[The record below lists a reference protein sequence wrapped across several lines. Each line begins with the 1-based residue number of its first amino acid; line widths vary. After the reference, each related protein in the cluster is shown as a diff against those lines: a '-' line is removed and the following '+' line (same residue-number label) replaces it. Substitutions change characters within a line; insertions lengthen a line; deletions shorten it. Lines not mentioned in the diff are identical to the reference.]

1 VYNIIIVFK
10 MGVRKLKIKILAF
23 GVAALLLLSV
33 ATVATARQTKDEARK
48 TFSLPSS
55 AVQVSS
61 NVYYLGKARD
71 VDGKEVEG
79 FAFVRRKENT
89 AKPAKPPKPGGP
101 ACYGYLANGAKWKN
115 FEPWVVN
122 PDTSYLQKNF
132 VYSNLGINIGKWES
146 AAGKNIL
153 GDGSM
158 TGEVLVADTVSP
170 DGQNEVYFADVVDGD
185 TIAVTIVWGYF
196 GGPPQ
201 TRKLVEWDQVYD
213 DNDYSWSDSGEP
225 DKMDFENIATHELG
239 HSFGMDD
246 IYDSACSDVTMYGY
260 ADFGETKKRTLEA
273 PDITGVFNLYK

>member
-1 VYNIIIVFK
+1 
-10 MGVRKLKIKILAF
+10 LKIKILVF
-23 GVAALLLLSV
+23 GLTVFLLLSI
-33 ATVATARQTKDEARK
+33 ATVVSARQTKDEARK
-48 TFSLPSS
+48 TFSLPNS

-89 AKPAKPPKPGGP
+89 AKPVKPPKPGRP

-115 FEPWVVN
+115 SEAWVVN
-122 PDTSYLQKNF
+122 PYTSYLTENF
-132 VYSNLGINIGKWES
+132 VYTNLEINIGKWEN

-153 GDGSM
+153 GEGSM
-158 TGEVLVADTVSP
+158 TGDVLVADTVSP
-170 DGQNEVYFADVVDGD
+170 DDLNEVYFADVVDGD

-213 DNDYSWSDSGEP
+213 DQDYPWSDSGESG
-225 DKMDFENIATHELG
+225 KMDFENIATHELG
-239 HSFGMDD
+239 HSVGMND
-246 IYDSACSDVTMYGY
+246 IYDSTCSDVTMYGY
-260 ADFGETKKRTLEA
+260 ADFGETKKGTLEI